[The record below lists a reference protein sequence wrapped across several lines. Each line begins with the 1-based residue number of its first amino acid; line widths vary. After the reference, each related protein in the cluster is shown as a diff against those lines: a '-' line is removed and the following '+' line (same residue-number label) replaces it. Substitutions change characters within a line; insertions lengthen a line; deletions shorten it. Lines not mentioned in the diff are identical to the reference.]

1 MSIVIPV
8 PAIALYGVT
17 VESVTVLCI
26 YLVGTYLLET
36 IEVTLTTVTVA
47 TTIFK
52 GISASYCSVSVAVS
66 FTVMSTRTV
75 SLEPSG

>member
-26 YLVGTYLLET
+26 YLISTYLLET
-36 IEVTLTTVTVA
+36 IEVTLTTVTIA
-47 TTIFK
+47 TAIFE
-52 GISASYCSVSVAVS
+52 GVPASYCSVLLVS
-66 FTVMSTRTV
+66 TCR
-75 SLEPSG
+75 LNR